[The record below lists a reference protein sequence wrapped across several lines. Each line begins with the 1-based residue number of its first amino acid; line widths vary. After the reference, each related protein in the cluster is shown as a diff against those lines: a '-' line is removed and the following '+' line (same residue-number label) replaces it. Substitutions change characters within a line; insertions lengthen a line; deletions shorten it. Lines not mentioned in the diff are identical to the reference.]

1 MVDSIWLHLCLIGL
15 RLTSLVP
22 SPGPMDA
29 NVPPFTP
36 SGAMGGVRVVRDS
49 SLPDE
54 SGDPFFAPQQ
64 SFSTKPSEVWALG
77 GYGLVV
83 SRPRIVQIKRSYR
96 RACFRA
102 LQHGYT
108 ATRLTEKATYLPQMC
123 HGVFEKP
130 IDASCKRS

>member
-1 MVDSIWLHLCLIGL
+1 
-15 RLTSLVP
+15 
-22 SPGPMDA
+22 MDA
-29 NVPPFTP
+29 NAPPFTHHGWREGCP
-36 SGAMGGVRVVRDS
+36 GF
-49 SLPDE
+49 LTPDE
-54 SGDPFFAPQQ
+54 SGDPFFTPQQ